1 MSEPV
6 YGTRIVRALRGGQIT
21 LPADFRRALEIE
33 EGTMLAISLSS
44 EGQLTITPPRFSKG
58 PSKGSTWLKEIY
70 EMFADARQ
78 EAIDKGYTEEEINQ
92 WIDEA
97 VEASRRD
104 RAASQLSDQESVEQV
119 PATRRSA

>member
-1 MSEPV
+1 
-6 YGTRIVRALRGGQIT
+6 
-21 LPADFRRALEIE
+21 
-33 EGTMLAISLSS
+33 
-44 EGQLTITPPRFSKG
+44 
-58 PSKGSTWLKEIY
+58 LKEIY